1 MATGD
6 TELSDCLERVRQRD
20 EAAARVL
27 VERVQ
32 PLVEKLVRAHLPR
45 NDDVEDLM
53 QDVFLKLFSRLGQYR
68 GQVPFEHW
76 VSRVAVS
83 TCIDRLRA
91 QKRRPVTRWTD
102 LSESEQR
109 LVDSLA
115 AEVPGGTPEQ
125 DAWGI
130 MEKLLASLSATDRLI
145 ITLADLERKTIR
157 EIGELTGWNSGVV
170 RIRAFRARQK
180 LKALYQELEAG
191 RP

>member
-1 MATGD
+1 MTTGGQ
-6 TELSDCLERVRQRD
+6 ELSDCLERVRQRD
-20 EAAARVL
+20 EAAARAL
-27 VERVQ
+27 VDRVQ

-91 QKRRPVTRWTD
+91 QKRRPAVRWSD
-102 LSESEQR
+102 LTEGEQA
-109 LVDSLA
+109 VVESLA
-115 AEVPGGTPEQ
+115 AEPSGGSKEQ

-130 MEKLLASLSATDRLI
+130 MEKLLAALSPTERLI
-145 ITLADLERKTIR
+145 ISLADMEQKSIR
-157 EIGELTGWNSGVV
+157 EICELTGWNSGVV

-180 LKALYQELEAG
+180 LKSLYRELEEG
-191 RP
+191 RL

>member
-6 TELSDCLERVRQRD
+6 NELSDCLERVRQRD

-27 VERVQ
+27 VERIQ

-53 QDVFLKLFSRLGQYR
+53 QDVFLKLFSRLGQFR

-102 LSESEQR
+102 LSEGEQK

-115 AEVPGGTPEQ
+115 AEAPAGAPER
-125 DAWGI
+125 DAWGV
-130 MEKLLASLSATDRLI
+130 MEKLLGSLSPSERLI
-145 ITLADLERKTIR
+145 ISLADLDQRTIR
-157 EIGELTGWNSGVV
+157 EICEITGWNSGVV
-170 RIRAFRARQK
+170 RIRTFRARQK
-180 LKALYQELEAG
+180 LKSLYRQLEAE
-191 RP
+191 RS

>member
-1 MATGD
+1 MTTGD
-6 TELSDCLERVRQRD
+6 NELSDCLERVRQRD
-20 EAAARVL
+20 EAAARAL
-27 VERVQ
+27 VDRVQ

-91 QKRRPVTRWTD
+91 QKRRPAVRWSD
-102 LSESEQR
+102 LTEGEQAVVES
-109 LVDSLA
+109 LS
-115 AEVPGGTPEQ
+115 AEPSGGAKER

-130 MEKLLASLSATDRLI
+130 MEKLLAALSPAERLI
-145 ITLADLERKTIR
+145 ISLADMEQKSIR
-157 EIGELTGWNSGVV
+157 EISEITGWNSGVV

-180 LKALYQELEAG
+180 LKSLYQELEEG
-191 RP
+191 RL

>member
-1 MATGD
+1 MTTGD
-6 TELSDCLERVRQRD
+6 NELSDCLERVRQRD

-27 VERVQ
+27 VERIQ

-53 QDVFLKLFSRLGQYR
+53 QDVFLKLFSRLGQFR

-102 LSESEQR
+102 LSEGEQK

-115 AEVPGGTPEQ
+115 AEAPAGAPEC
-125 DAWGI
+125 DAWGV
-130 MEKLLASLSATDRLI
+130 MEKLLGSLSPSERLVI
-145 ITLADLERKTIR
+145 SLADLEQRTIR
-157 EIGELTGWNSGVV
+157 EICEITGWNSGVV
-170 RIRAFRARQK
+170 RIRTFRARQK
-180 LKALYQELEAG
+180 LKSLYRQLEAE
-191 RP
+191 RS

>member
-1 MATGD
+1 MTTGD
-6 TELSDCLERVRQRD
+6 NELSDCLERVRQRD

-27 VERVQ
+27 VERIQ

-53 QDVFLKLFSRLGQYR
+53 QDVFLKLFSRLGQFR

-102 LSESEQR
+102 LSEGEQK

-115 AEVPGGTPEQ
+115 AEAPAGAPER
-125 DAWGI
+125 DAWGV
-130 MEKLLASLSATDRLI
+130 MEKLLGSLSPSERLVI
-145 ITLADLERKTIR
+145 SLADLEQRTIR
-157 EIGELTGWNSGVV
+157 EICEITGWNSGVV
-170 RIRAFRARQK
+170 RIRTFRARQK
-180 LKALYQELEAG
+180 LKSLYRQLEAE
-191 RP
+191 RS

>member
-6 TELSDCLERVRQRD
+6 IELSDCLERVRQRD

-115 AEVPGGTPEQ
+115 EEVPAGTPEQ

-130 MEKLLASLSATDRLI
+130 MEKLLASLSPTERLI

>member
-1 MATGD
+1 MTTGD
-6 TELSDCLERVRQRD
+6 NELSDCLERVRQRD
-20 EAAARVL
+20 EAAARAL
-27 VERVQ
+27 VERIQ

-102 LSESEQR
+102 LSEGEQK

-115 AEVPGGTPEQ
+115 AEVPAGAPER
-125 DAWGI
+125 DAWGV
-130 MEKLLASLSATDRLI
+130 MEKLLAALSPAERLI
-145 ITLADLERKTIR
+145 ISLADLEQRTIR
-157 EIGELTGWNSGVV
+157 EICEITGWNSGVV
-170 RIRAFRARQK
+170 RIRTFRARQK
-180 LKALYQELEAG
+180 LKSLYRQLEAE
-191 RP
+191 RS

>member
-6 TELSDCLERVRQRD
+6 NELSDCLERVRQRD

-27 VERVQ
+27 VERIQ

-53 QDVFLKLFSRLGQYR
+53 QDVFLKLFSRLGQFR

-102 LSESEQR
+102 LSEGEQK

-115 AEVPGGTPEQ
+115 AEAPAGAPER
-125 DAWGI
+125 DAWGV
-130 MEKLLASLSATDRLI
+130 MEKLLGSLSPSERLVI
-145 ITLADLERKTIR
+145 SLADLEQRTIR
-157 EIGELTGWNSGVV
+157 EICEITGWNSGVV
-170 RIRAFRARQK
+170 RIRTFRARQK
-180 LKALYQELEAG
+180 LKSLYRQLEAE
-191 RP
+191 RS

>member
-6 TELSDCLERVRQRD
+6 IELSGCLERVRQRD

-83 TCIDRLRA
+83 TCVDRLRA

-115 AEVPGGTPEQ
+115 AEVPAGAPEL
-125 DAWGI
+125 DAWGV
-130 MEKLLASLSATDRLI
+130 MEKLLAALSPAERLI
-145 ITLADLERKTIR
+145 ISLADMEQKTIQ
-157 EIGELTGWNSGVV
+157 EISELTGWNSGVV

-180 LKALYQELEAG
+180 LKSLYQELEAG
-191 RP
+191 RL